1 MRVRSGECVG
11 SREGGEKNVGVE
23 GASESRMLAS
33 ECSLGRGGE
42 IE

>member
-1 MRVRSGECVG
+1 MCGKQRR
-11 SREGGEKNVGVE
+11 REKNVGVE

-33 ECSLGRGGE
+33 ECSLERGGE